1 MCWKVL
7 GYPKQSSNWE
17 IRPKN
22 QATEVKNSLWKRSWA
37 SECLI
42 NFALVPLL
50 EVISRQNL
58 EPGSPAFPSPV
69 LRARGLHPFVR
80 Q

>member
-7 GYPKQSSNWE
+7 GHPKQSSNWE

-22 QATEVKNSLWKRSWA
+22 QATEVKNSLWKRRWA

-42 NFALVPLL
+42 NLLWCHFWKFFQDRISGL
-50 EVISRQNL
+50 EVL
-58 EPGSPAFPSPV
+58 PSPALFREQEACTP
-69 LRARGLHPFVR
+69 L
-80 Q
+80 